1 MPGSLSNEDEGQDD
15 MDFEDEMPDEDDEGE
30 RNSVPLSSLSSFY
43 TEDSLKQ
50 QKKKK
55 NKKMKEGK
63 LSKVMKRKKEFGPC
77 GAAANGSGSRA
88 KSTAQQLESGL

>member
-1 MPGSLSNEDEGQDD
+1 MCL
-15 MDFEDEMPDEDDEGE
+15 FPDEDDEGE

-55 NKKMKEGK
+55 NKKIKEGK
-63 LSKVMKRKKEFGPC
+63 LSKVMKRKKEVSWVGIIRRELRC
-77 GAAANGSGSRA
+77 GGLATVIFLFQYRC
-88 KSTAQQLESGL
+88 LEL

>member
-1 MPGSLSNEDEGQDD
+1 M
-15 MDFEDEMPDEDDEGE
+15 FPDEDDEGE

-55 NKKMKEGK
+55 NKKIKEGK
-63 LSKVMKRKKEFGPC
+63 LSKVMKRKKEVSCSELTLSDVSLDVPAWQQSFSCFSGDVLVF
-77 GAAANGSGSRA
+77 NLSGSG
-88 KSTAQQLESGL
+88 